1 MTEPNKFPDQEFL
14 DALEEFMHPRPAP
27 SATIRVATF
36 HSGDSLAPAIEA
48 AGMDVVATL
57 DVRSDRPDFT
67 TMPAF
72 DYVVANVPPDSPE
85 AWQDSVNFLMR
96 FLRVRRPAAF
106 LIIDRTEDMLRM
118 GLSAASRP
126 FGYEVSLSRK
136 DGLDFIAGVS
146 LNYEQIAL
154 DALQEIVG
162 KIQEKVAEG
171 C

>member
-1 MTEPNKFPDQEFL
+1 MTEPNEFPDQEFL

-27 SATIRVATF
+27 SATIRAATF
-36 HSGDSLAPAIEA
+36 HSGEDLAPAMKA

-57 DVRSDRPDFT
+57 DVKKDQPDFT
-67 TMPAF
+67 IMPAF
-72 DYVVANVPPDSPE
+72 DYVVANVPPDPPD

-106 LIIDRTEDMLRM
+106 LIIDRTEDVLRA

-126 FGYEVSLSRK
+126 FGCEVSLSRQ

-146 LNYEQIAL
+146 LNYEEIAL
-154 DALQEIVG
+154 DTLQAILER
-162 KIQEKVAEG
+162 IQEKVAEG
-171 C
+171 Y